1 ADSRP
6 DAKGSPSPKPQR
18 GEVTPIG
25 HADRHKFAI
34 GHGKPPLR
42 TALRIV
48 VEFWPR
54 HADLRSRG
62 WGDRLS
68 SRAIAGAAR
77 TYGLVRRP
85 RSGARAA
92 LPGKEKHHRGNGSER
107 AKPARNREDREGLPA
122 YH

>member
-1 ADSRP
+1 MVYA
-6 DAKGSPSPKPQR
+6 A
-18 GEVTPIG
+18 
-25 HADRHKFAI
+25 RHKFAI

-77 TYGLVRRP
+77 TYGVVRRP
-85 RSGARAA
+85 RSGARTA
-92 LPGKEKHHRGNGSER
+92 LFRQKEHHRGNGSKR
-107 AKPARNREDREGLPA
+107 AKPARNRKDRKGLPA
-122 YH
+122 HH